1 MILMISW
8 SCEWINNLQ
17 SKEGKKRKGKRREKK
32 ERGREEGRREGI
44 LIKFKNDRLGKK
56 IKLVPTLFTPAPKS
70 RRFLTINPVV
80 SNGGKPVQFSQG
92 NV

>member
-1 MILMISW
+1 M
-8 SCEWINNLQ
+8 
-17 SKEGKKRKGKRREKK
+17 KGR
-32 ERGREEGRREGI
+32 RGREEGRREGI
-44 LIKFKNDRLGKK
+44 LIKLKNKRLGKK
-56 IKLVPTLFTPAPKS
+56 IKLAPTLYTKS